1 MEVHEKL
8 QDLRQRVLRGEEV
21 PAKDYKEVIDDLR
34 EGRRA
39 TAATK
44 AAKSASKV
52 REVDPDDIFG
62 V

>member
-21 PAKDYKEVIDDLR
+21 PAADYKEVLDELR

-39 TAATK
+39 TAEAK
-44 AAKSASKV
+44 ASKSASKV
-52 REVDPDDIFG
+52 KAIDPDDIFG
-62 V
+62 